1 MACVSPPE
9 LEDSALL
16 AYLDGEADPQVAA
29 HLEHCA
35 HCRERAD
42 RLARVQARLTAQLY
56 RVACPSPQELG
67 EYHLGV
73 LPRDRAA
80 AVSRHLAACPH
91 CAREVEQLR
100 GYLDILA
107 PDVKPGPLDRIR
119 VLVARL
125 ADLGSRTPTL
135 AYAGTRGEE
144 KGLRI
149 YQADG
154 AQIAV
159 EVQEDA
165 GRHDRRVLLGLVT
178 GTALRELT
186 AHLWQAG
193 QRVTTVPVDD
203 LGNFVIPDLAPGQ
216 YELIL
221 SGPQVEI
228 HIQSLD
234 I

>member
-1 MACVSPPE
+1 
-9 LEDSALL
+9 
-16 AYLDGEADPQVAA
+16 
-29 HLEHCA
+29 
-35 HCRERAD
+35 
-42 RLARVQARLTAQLY
+42 
-56 RVACPSPQELG
+56 
-67 EYHLGV
+67 
-73 LPRDRAA
+73 
-80 AVSRHLAACPH
+80 
-91 CAREVEQLR
+91 VE
-100 GYLDILA
+100 
-107 PDVKPGPLDRIR
+107 PGPLDRIR

-125 ADLGSRTPTL
+125 VDLGSRAPTL

-144 KGLRI
+144 KGPRI
-149 YQADG
+149 YQAGG

-178 GTALRELT
+178 GTALHELA